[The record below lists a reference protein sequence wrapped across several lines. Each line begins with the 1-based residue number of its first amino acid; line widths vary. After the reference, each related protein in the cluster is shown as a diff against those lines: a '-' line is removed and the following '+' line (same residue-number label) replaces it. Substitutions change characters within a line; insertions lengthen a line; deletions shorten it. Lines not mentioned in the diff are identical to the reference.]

1 MNLEF
6 DIYRKSDD
14 IRGMTKTLEELTKA
28 IEKYEYKGVLYTRM
42 AILDLY
48 NGKSHSAVKL
58 FLREHGFTEK
68 AIENVLRKAPTR
80 R

>member
-48 NGKSHSAVKL
+48 NGKVPKCKNYES
-58 FLREHGFTEK
+58 
-68 AIENVLRKAPTR
+68 
-80 R
+80 